1 MKINFI
7 PTPKFKK
14 SFKRL
19 YKKYPSLTED
29 FKVFKKQF
37 TENQD
42 IGDDLGG
49 NFRKVRMSI
58 SSKNKGKSGG
68 ARIIVYNFY
77 LQTLPN
83 DVLLIDIYDKSELST
98 MQDFEYQKIAEG
110 FEIDKNNF
118 PMASRIITDTIA
130 AGLIKIANPDSQS
143 RKYASYIP
151 HYA

>member
-1 MKINFI
+1 MEINFI

-19 YKKYPSLTED
+19 YKKYPSLINDYEE
-29 FKVFKKQF
+29 FKQQF

-49 NFRKVRMSI
+49 GFRKVRISI

-68 ARIIVYNFY
+68 ARIIIYNFY

-98 MQDFEYQKIAEG
+98 MQDFEYQKIARG
-110 FEIDKNNF
+110 FI
-118 PMASRIITDTIA
+118 
-130 AGLIKIANPDSQS
+130 
-143 RKYASYIP
+143 
-151 HYA
+151 

>member
-19 YKKYPSLTED
+19 YKKYPSLKDD
-29 FKVFKKQF
+29 FEVFRNQF
-37 TENQD
+37 IENQD

-49 NFRKVRMSI
+49 GFHKVRISI

-68 ARIIVYNFY
+68 ARIIIYNFY

-83 DVLLIDIYDKSELST
+83 DVLLVDIYDKSELST
-98 MQDFEYQKIAEG
+98 MQDSEYQKIAKE
-110 FEIDKNNF
+110 FI
-118 PMASRIITDTIA
+118 
-130 AGLIKIANPDSQS
+130 
-143 RKYASYIP
+143 
-151 HYA
+151 

>member
-19 YKKYPSLTED
+19 YKKYPSLKDDYE
-29 FKVFKKQF
+29 VFKNEF
-37 TENQD
+37 TTNQD

-49 NFRKVRMSI
+49 GFRKVRMSI
-58 SSKNKGKSGG
+58 SSKNKGKSSG

-98 MQDFEYQKIAEG
+98 MQDFEYQKIAKK
-110 FEIDKNNF
+110 FI
-118 PMASRIITDTIA
+118 
-130 AGLIKIANPDSQS
+130 
-143 RKYASYIP
+143 
-151 HYA
+151 

>member
-1 MKINFI
+1 MEINFI

-19 YKKYPSLTED
+19 YKKYPSLKDDYE
-29 FKVFKKQF
+29 VFKNQF
-37 TENQD
+37 VENQE

-49 NFRKVRMSI
+49 GFRKVRISI
-58 SSKNKGKSGG
+58 SSKNRGKSGG

-98 MQDFEYQKIAEG
+98 MQDFEYQKIAKE
-110 FEIDKNNF
+110 FI
-118 PMASRIITDTIA
+118 
-130 AGLIKIANPDSQS
+130 
-143 RKYASYIP
+143 
-151 HYA
+151 